1 MYLITSFRAFFV
13 KAKLDE
19 LLNGNSA
26 IILHKDYN
34 NTNFKIFHWKV
45 F

>member
-1 MYLITSFRAFFV
+1 MHLITSFRDFFV
-13 KAKLDE
+13 KAKIDE
-19 LLNGNSA
+19 LLNVNFA
-26 IILHKDYN
+26 IILHKDY

>member
-13 KAKLDE
+13 KAKIDE

-26 IILHKDYN
+26 IILQKD
-34 NTNFKIFHWKV
+34 
-45 F
+45 